1 MEDFVGVIEAVLWGL
16 GAGSSLLLGAGAV
29 LAWPRLSEPRVVG
42 LIMGFGAG
50 TLISAVSLELAL
62 EGYNEGGPG
71 AVGAGLLVGATGYY
85 GVNRVIN
92 RRGGK
97 HRKNP
102 GRGKNEAEASAI
114 TLGIVFDGIPESVA
128 IGLTLI
134 GNKAIGLS
142 LIGAVFLSN
151 MPEALGA
158 TALLRSSHSTLRI
171 MLRWAGIALISGLAA
186 GVGYVLLEGA
196 SPELIAAFEAV
207 AAGAILV
214 MLADTMIPVAF
225 DDAGNTVGLAT
236 TAGFATAFFLST
248 VGVG

>member
-1 MEDFVGVIEAVLWGL
+1 MEDFASVLEAVLWGL

-29 LAWPRLSEPRVVG
+29 LAWPWLSKPRVVG

-62 EGYNEGGPG
+62 DGYHDGGPG
-71 AVGAGLLVGATGYY
+71 AVGAGLLLGATGYY
-85 GVNRVIN
+85 GLNRVVN

-97 HRKNP
+97 HRKHP
-102 GRGKNEAEASAI
+102 SRGKDDTEASAI
-114 TLGIVFDGIPESVA
+114 TLGIIFDGIPESVA

-134 GNKAIGLS
+134 GNKEIGLS
-142 LIGAVFLSN
+142 LIGAVFISN
-151 MPEALGA
+151 MPESLGA
-158 TALLRSSHSTLRI
+158 TALLRKTHSTSRI
-171 MLRWAGIALISGLAA
+171 MLRWAVIAVISALAA
-186 GVGYVLLEGA
+186 GAGYALLEGA
-196 SPELIAAFEAV
+196 SNELLASFEAV

-214 MLADTMIPVAF
+214 MLADTMMPVAF
-225 DDAGNTVGLAT
+225 DDAGPTVGLAT